1 MRDDKGNKAQALAE
15 DIAALKCRSYGD
27 LRFAWRRAYRRDPPK
42 FLSRD
47 LLELGIA
54 WKLQERAFGGLS
66 VTAKRQLDE
75 VAGAI
80 DAKSDI
86 AKIRRVSLR
95 PGARLIREWAG
106 EVHEVLV
113 TEDGFEWRGKTWRSL
128 SVIAREMT
136 GTRWSGPRFFGLD
149 QRNGG
154 SVAVTGG
161 PANE

>member
-1 MRDDKGNKAQALAE
+1 MRDDTGNKAQALGE
-15 DIAALKCRSYGD
+15 DIAALKFRSYGD
-27 LRFAWRRAYRRDPPK
+27 LRFAWRRAYRNNPPK

-66 VTAKRQLDE
+66 LTAKRQLDE

-80 DAKSDI
+80 GAKSDI

-113 TEDGFEWRGKTWRSL
+113 TEDGFLWRGKSWRSL

-149 QRNGG
+149 KSAG
-154 SVAVTGG
+154 TGVNAPEG
-161 PANE
+161 QANE